1 MPPGGSGRI
10 WLVFTGINAPVFRLT
25 DRAQFPFSFKLKNPP
40 GHKPSFWLSRLIVR
54 SPRPPYC
61 QAPLLPPL
69 TTPCPIWVTFRSMVT
84 PFSAHS
90 LRRPPQSPVKV
101 ERDQRSPEYGSF
113 GVVSCAR
120 TGAPR
125 EIAIRNITATMIV
138 DLFMLLLLLDPS
150 GFKFQVSGVRIR
162 NPVLNLKPEH

>member
-25 DRAQFPFSFKLKNPP
+25 DRAQLPSSSKLKNPP
-40 GHKPSFWLSRLIVR
+40 GHKSSFWLSRLIVR

-90 LRRPPQSPVKV
+90 LRSPPQSPVRV
-101 ERDQRSPEYGSF
+101 ERDQKSPAYGSL
-113 GVVSCAR
+113 GVVSCAP
-120 TGAPR
+120 TCMLR
-125 EIAIRNITATMIV
+125 EIPSTARTVIV
-138 DLFMLLLLLDPS
+138 IVNFFIAVILLFS
-150 GFKFQVSGVRIR
+150 FSF
-162 NPVLNLKPEH
+162 

>member
-1 MPPGGSGRI
+1 MPPGGSGRV

-25 DRAQFPFSFKLKNPP
+25 DRAQLPSSSNLKNPP

-69 TTPCPIWVTFRSMVT
+69 TTPWPIWVTFRSMVT
-84 PFSAHS
+84 PFDAQS
-90 LRRPPQSPVKV
+90 LRKPPQSPVRVDRVK
-101 ERDQRSPEYGSF
+101 RSPEYGSL

-120 TGAPR
+120 TGARR
-125 EIAIRNITATMIV
+125 EITRRNIVAIV
-138 DLFMLLLLLDPS
+138 ILDFFILLLP
-150 GFKFQVSGVRIR
+150 
-162 NPVLNLKPEH
+162 